1 MRVIGVLTLTLVT
14 WSQTSS
20 PDAPSAIVKHI
31 EAELAQAKVPGA
43 AIAVVSGNHVVAS
56 GYGIARA
63 GEPTAMTPL
72 TLVQVGSL
80 TKLFTALAVTSA
92 LDANNLPMPTPLGD
106 VNPGLSARAAATTFH
121 QLLAQTSGLRD
132 QTGGDGTNDELALA
146 SAAREID
153 NADFILPADVV
164 FSYSNVGYALAGAG
178 LEWVAKV
185 GFADALRTQALRPLG
200 MERSTVRPSEVASQ
214 PHAAGHRLDSAKP
227 VAIASPAN
235 DVRLWPSGYLWTNAT
250 DMSRAMLAIIN
261 KGEVSG
267 YPGLKPEVIERVTTA
282 HTPMPNIF
290 VGGHYGYGLML
301 GRERGVLVYEH
312 GGTLPGFSS
321 ILRVAPER
329 RVGVAILA
337 NLDNAPLRRIAQA
350 VVARALSLP
359 ADAAPR
365 SPTEA
370 PVIIDEMKPFIGR
383 YENRGTAE
391 LAERDGKVVFI
402 LDGSPPFAVSRIG
415 EHRYLARPKPDV
427 AGPEFVIQPA
437 TSSSPAY
444 LHFALWAYVRRE

>member
-1 MRVIGVLTLTLVT
+1 VSNKLVCVTLWHPLEMRVIGVLTLTLVA
-14 WSQTSS
+14 WSQTPS

-31 EAELAQAKVPGA
+31 EVELAQAKVPGA

-80 TKLFTALAVTSA
+80 TKLFTALAVISA
-92 LDANNLPMPTPLGD
+92 LDANNLAMQTPIGD
-106 VNPGLSARAAATTFH
+106 VKPWLSARAAATTFH

-250 DMSRAMLAIIN
+250 DNVEGNAGAHQQRRGFRISR
-261 KGEVSG
+261 
-267 YPGLKPEVIERVTTA
+267 PEAGSDRASHHGA
-282 HTPMPNIF
+282 HANAQHLCRWTLRIWTD
-290 VGGHYGYGLML
+290 VGA
-301 GRERGVLVYEH
+301 RTRRAGV
-312 GGTLPGFSS
+312 
-321 ILRVAPER
+321 
-329 RVGVAILA
+329 
-337 NLDNAPLRRIAQA
+337 
-350 VVARALSLP
+350 
-359 ADAAPR
+359 
-365 SPTEA
+365 
-370 PVIIDEMKPFIGR
+370 
-383 YENRGTAE
+383 
-391 LAERDGKVVFI
+391 
-402 LDGSPPFAVSRIG
+402 
-415 EHRYLARPKPDV
+415 
-427 AGPEFVIQPA
+427 
-437 TSSSPAY
+437 
-444 LHFALWAYVRRE
+444 